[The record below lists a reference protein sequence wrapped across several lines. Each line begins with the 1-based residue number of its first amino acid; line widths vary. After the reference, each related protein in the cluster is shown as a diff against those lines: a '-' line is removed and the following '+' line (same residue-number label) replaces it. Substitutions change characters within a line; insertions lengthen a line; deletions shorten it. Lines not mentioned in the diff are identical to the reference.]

1 MAKQPSPYNNVERE
15 FTLVGQQL
23 ESDPLEIELPTTAP
37 EPSFDG
43 MEMSTM
49 EDGSVEF
56 AEPDAE
62 NKGEAAFMDNLAEF
76 IDEDELTGISSMI
89 LEKVDEDKSSRNE
102 WLNVYTKGLD
112 LLVLYTQC

>member
-43 MEMSTM
+43 MEM
-49 EDGSVEF
+49 
-56 AEPDAE
+56 
-62 NKGEAAFMDNLAEF
+62 
-76 IDEDELTGISSMI
+76 
-89 LEKVDEDKSSRNE
+89 
-102 WLNVYTKGLD
+102 
-112 LLVLYTQC
+112 

>member
-56 AEPDAE
+56 SEPDSE
-62 NKGEAAFMDNLAEF
+62 DKGEAFY
-76 IDEDELTGISSMI
+76 G
-89 LEKVDEDKSSRNE
+89 
-102 WLNVYTKGLD
+102 
-112 LLVLYTQC
+112 